1 MYIANHK
8 FKSDEVVVMDSDWY
22 IKIRMELYDKRHNN
36 EFLIFKRKDI
46 KNHLFN
52 LKNGWNRATT
62 ELKNWLENVS
72 IKFDQIEVNDDFLYL
87 SEYLGEQEEIQ
98 FKYEDGLK
106 VQLNLDSITFSDY
119 QIYKGIED
127 LFETYEFTYFDDVIQ
142 LYYERDHRQYGS
154 FILSNF
160 FDFSNF
166 VKKIEEFSEFAEKSM
181 HLVSEIKKNE
191 VLFFKQYTNYSND
204 IKYLYFH
211 EYKSFDDKI
220 MPFNKVKRKVKVSNE
235 HGSTKY

>member
-22 IKIRMELYDKRHNN
+22 IKIRMKLYDGRHNN

-46 KNHLFN
+46 KNHLLN
-52 LKNGWNRATT
+52 LKNGWNRAAT
-62 ELKNWLENVS
+62 ELKNWLENIS
-72 IKFDQIEVNDDFLYL
+72 IKFDQIEVNNDLFYL

-106 VQLNLDSITFSDY
+106 VQLSLDSITFSDY

-127 LFETYEFTYFDDVIQ
+127 LFEGYEFTYFDDVIQ
-142 LYYERDHRQYGS
+142 LYYEIDHRQYGS
-154 FILSNF
+154 FVLSNF
-160 FDFSNF
+160 SDFSNF

-181 HLVSEIKKNE
+181 YLVSEIKKNE
-191 VLFFKQYTNYSND
+191 VLFFKEHINYSND

-211 EYKSFDDKI
+211 EYESFDDKI
-220 MPFNKVKRKVKVSNE
+220 IPFNKVKRKVKVSNE